1 MALLNRY
8 HNMTTNIMAQPI
20 LTMAY
25 TMAYTTALTRQVQEG
40 AASLARAER
49 EVLSAQSEA
58 ATAQLIAQGLAVTA
72 MALLLMVG
80 AVRIR
85 AA

>member
-1 MALLNRY
+1 M
-8 HNMTTNIMAQPI
+8 
-20 LTMAY
+20 
-25 TMAYTTALTRQVQEG
+25 QEG

-49 EVLSAQSEA
+49 AVLAAQSEA
-58 ATAQLIAQGLAVTA
+58 ATAQLMAQGLAVTA